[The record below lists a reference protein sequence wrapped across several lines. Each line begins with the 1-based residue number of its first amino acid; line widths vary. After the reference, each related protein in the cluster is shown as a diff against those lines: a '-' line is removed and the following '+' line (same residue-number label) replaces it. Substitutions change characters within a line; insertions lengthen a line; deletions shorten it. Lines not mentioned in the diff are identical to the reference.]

1 MRKRGVES
9 APKGLKNLASPCGR
23 RVRCDKLRDF
33 VCQSPLRTSLLPALS
48 KSDRAIRRRQTI
60 FKRMLEQQPWRSHQP
75 LSMPKRQG
83 NYCMYELCPGN
94 KGSSKRQRRG
104 YQTKSV
110 CEECTIT
117 NGEDLWLC
125 NGTRKTKD
133 GRYQSLYCHIMY
145 HQTLFGA
152 PVSVPSLV
160 SGPTSTTT
168 TVTPESSPAAS
179 PAASPAGESGE
190 SML

>member
-23 RVRCDKLRDF
+23 RVRSDKLRDF

-104 YQTKSV
+104 CRTKSV
-110 CEECTIT
+110 CEECTLT
-117 NGEDLWLC
+117 NGEPLWLC
-125 NGTRKTKD
+125 NGTRRTKD
-133 GRYQSLYCHIMY
+133 GKYQSLYCHIMY
-145 HQTLFGA
+145 HQTLFDA

-160 SGPTSTTT
+160 SGSTSTT

-179 PAASPAGESGE
+179 PAGE

>member
-1 MRKRGVES
+1 MRKRAVES

-33 VCQSPLRTSLLPALS
+33 VCQSPLRTSPRSPALS

-83 NYCMYELCPGN
+83 NYCMYEFCPGN

-104 YQTKSV
+104 CRTKSV

-117 NGEDLWLC
+117 NGEELWLC
-125 NGTRKTKD
+125 NGTRKTKE
-133 GRYQSLYCHIMY
+133 SLYCHIMY

-160 SGPTSTTT
+160 SGSSCATSTT
-168 TVTPESSPAAS
+168 TVTPESFPAA
-179 PAASPAGESGE
+179 AASQAGESA
-190 SML
+190 ML